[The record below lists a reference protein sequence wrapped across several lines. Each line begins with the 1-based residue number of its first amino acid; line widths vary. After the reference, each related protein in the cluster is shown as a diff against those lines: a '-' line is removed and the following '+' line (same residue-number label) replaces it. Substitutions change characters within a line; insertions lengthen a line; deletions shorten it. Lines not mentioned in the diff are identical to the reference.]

1 MNSAIGNVPC
11 MLTDG
16 PNHEEGWDG
25 GANTTGLQLR
35 ARGEEI
41 SDRGRM
47 CEFLNNSSRQ
57 YGGGAGE
64 FVWLC
69 MLKAPKLGLPKGRVA
84 FERAPAAARES
95 ACNFFTGRKREVLWQ
110 QEVIHFEQNVSG
122 PGQSKLA
129 EHAEPVGIQ
138 CCPLNIPSQ
147 MGQHVSLKNSAQRSG
162 LRIFRKQGFPLLFI
176 LASRRHDAAA
186 AASECTS
193 SILPP
198 SQEPDQSKETLETL

>member
-1 MNSAIGNVPC
+1 MNSAMGNVPC

-47 CEFLNNSSRQ
+47 CELLNNSSRQ

-95 ACNFFTGRKREVLWQ
+95 ACNLFTGRKREVLWQ
-110 QEVIHFEQNVSG
+110 QEVIHFEQTVSD

-138 CCPLNIPSQ
+138 C
-147 MGQHVSLKNSAQRSG
+147 
-162 LRIFRKQGFPLLFI
+162 
-176 LASRRHDAAA
+176 
-186 AASECTS
+186 
-193 SILPP
+193 
-198 SQEPDQSKETLETL
+198 